1 MHSSINQCS
10 KYELD
15 ITRTPPIQTSIESSL
30 WDNIEPNS
38 SWNTNSVITFNIS
51 GSNDKYVD
59 LSQIKLYIKLEIKKS
74 DLSIGDKKIST
85 VNNLLHSL
93 FKNIEVKIG
102 TKTISNSNGKYT
114 YRAYLENLIKNLKI
128 YYYGGIFGLKTPK
141 ILIRYY

>member
-74 DLSIGDKKIST
+74 DLSIGDKKISSLLKELSKASKDSQPT
-85 VNNLLHSL
+85 QYKGVND
-93 FKNIEVKIG
+93 
-102 TKTISNSNGKYT
+102 
-114 YRAYLENLIKNLKI
+114 
-128 YYYGGIFGLKTPK
+128 K
-141 ILIRYY
+141 ILAKSAPKEKAAASAKSETSKSVLTGQKGNPDPRKGK